1 MSAITLKLS
10 DELAARLQGHEDRL
24 PEILE
29 RGLREL
35 NAEAQSGFEGAAE
48 VLEILASLQTPEEI
62 LKLRPSERLAQ
73 RVKELLERS
82 CSGKL
87 GTREQEEWEN
97 YEFLEHLVRI
107 AKAKADSK
115 LMLESAL
122 NG

>member
-10 DELAARLQGHEDRL
+10 DELAARLRGHEDRL

-48 VLEILASLQTPEEI
+48 VLEIWAGLPTPEEI
-62 LKLRPSERLAQ
+62 LKLRPSKRFAQ
-73 RVKELLERS
+73 RIEELLKKSR
-82 CSGKL
+82 SGKL
-87 GTREQEEWEN
+87 DTREQEEWQN

-107 AKAKADSK
+107 AKAKAHSK
-115 LMLESAL
+115 LIRKSAL